1 MSNNRV
7 NDTFESL
14 YDKVRGDNDDFM
26 DENAFK
32 TKIDELIEIDLIETS
47 TLDDSLLYSARQGLE
62 WVDFVEIDDPVKKSI
77 LLLLSNN
84 PKTFFVLLNTQKGKM
99 RIAALEMKKW
109 SEDTSKRTI
118 GIIIVDNDK
127 TLADQSAEGIKRVFG
142 ELNVELV
149 MFSSNSKTTIQDA
162 ITKIDAYE
170 FNPDDYPMPVI
181 CLLANKT
188 QIEKMIKIMQHIH
201 RKITNR
207 NSLLR
212 YGIVWDEADKIY
224 PPFRNQNFHVSGENV
239 SVKKYIIDNNN
250 GLYRLGFVTAT
261 DGDLLDQDYPECANA
276 HLYPVVIDPEDEQHY
291 RALHHPEAITH
302 RVKCKSKY
310 SNNSYAKE
318 IILNNQEHFTSPITL
333 PSGEIYYKK
342 IIINSNA
349 KTSDMNEFARWCNNQ
364 GMYSLV
370 FNGYSGA
377 SVKVYRSG
385 MPVKSFK
392 TKGKNFNQVLYY
404 IYKKLHLNDKPL
416 VIIGRRKVDR
426 GLGFHYAP
434 RTNDEITIDGEE
446 GILISQN
453 REGLIWTD
461 MILGKIDDKNIA
473 VQKAGRLAGIIGNSP
488 QYSGSI
494 HYWTD
499 ENTEDLIRRH
509 NTVVDVANTYS
520 GCSVLQAVKHAEDTT
535 PVRKVNHRVESNKF
549 LVYRDEATV
558 ISACQLLNYSYR
570 RAPTNGDGFMHT
582 SINDTSHRASLFEA
596 IEGVNGGYGTQT
608 KDKPDEDV
616 SQRSQKY
623 VKIKKGDHSGKFG
636 VLVNRLENNKYNVNL
651 SGEILPFERKD
662 FSLITYRTY
671 YPCYKNIDHA
681 STLHYVIIIRPGD
694 ESKIQEIKNQ
704 HPSIEVPQEGDF

>member
-7 NDTFESL
+7 NDIFDSL

-32 TKIDELIEIDLIETS
+32 SKLDELIEIDLIETS
-47 TLDDSLLYSARQGLE
+47 TLDDSLLYSAKQGLE

-77 LLLLSNN
+77 LLLLINN

-118 GIIIVDNDK
+118 GIIVVDNDK
-127 TLADQSAEGIKRVFG
+127 TLADQSAEGIKKVFG

-224 PPFRNQNFHVSGENV
+224 PPFRNQNFHVGGENV
-239 SVKKYIIDNNN
+239 SVKKYIIDSNN

-302 RVKCKSKY
+302 RVKFKSKY

-318 IILNNQEHFTSPITL
+318 IILDNKEHFTTPITL

-349 KTSDMNEFARWCNNQ
+349 KTSDMNEFARWSNNQ
-364 GMYSLV
+364 GMYAFV
-370 FNGYSGA
+370 FNGYNSTT
-377 SVKVYRSG
+377 VKVHRSG

-434 RTNDEITIDGEE
+434 RTNDDITIDGEE

-461 MILGKIDDKNIA
+461 MILGKIDDKSIA

-608 KDKPDEDV
+608 KDRVGEDV

-623 VKIKKGDHSGKFG
+623 VKIKRGDHNGKFG
-636 VLVNRLENNKYNVNL
+636 VLVNRIENNKYNVNIN
-651 SGEILPFERKD
+651 GQILAFERKD
-662 FSLITYRTY
+662 FSLITYRTF
-671 YPCYKNIDHA
+671 YPCYKNIDDA

-694 ESKIQEIKNQ
+694 ESKVQEIKNQ

>member
-7 NDTFESL
+7 NDTFDSL

-26 DENAFK
+26 DENSFK
-32 TKIDELIEIDLIETS
+32 SKLDELIEIDLIETS
-47 TLDDSLLYSARQGLE
+47 TLDDSLLYSAKQGLE
-62 WVDFVEIDDPVKKSI
+62 WADFVEIDDPVKKNI
-77 LLLLSNN
+77 LLLLINN
-84 PKTFFVLLNTQKGKM
+84 PKTFFILLTTQKGKM
-99 RIAALEMKKW
+99 RIAAHEMKKW

-118 GIIIVDNDK
+118 GFIIVDNDK
-127 TLADQSAEGIKRVFG
+127 TLADQSAEGIKNVFG
-142 ELNVELV
+142 ALNVDLI
-149 MFSSNSKTTIQDA
+149 MLSSNSKTKVEDI

-181 CLLANKT
+181 CLLGNKF
-188 QIEKMIKIMQHIH
+188 QMEKLIKMLQHIH

-212 YGIVWDEADKIY
+212 YGVVWDEADKIY
-224 PPFRNQNFHVSGENV
+224 PSFRNTNFHIGGENV
-239 SVKKYIIDNNN
+239 SVKKYIIDSNN

-302 RVKCKSKY
+302 RVKVKSKHN
-310 SNNSYAKE
+310 NNSYAKE
-318 IILNNQEHFTSPITL
+318 IILDNKEHFTTPITL

-342 IIINSNA
+342 TIINSNA
-349 KTSDMNEFARWCNNQ
+349 KTSEMNEFARWCNNQ
-364 GMYSLV
+364 GMYALV
-370 FNGYSGA
+370 FNGFSGA
-377 SVKVYRSG
+377 SVKVYRNG
-385 MPVKSFK
+385 MSVKSFK
-392 TKGKNFNQVLYY
+392 TKGKKFNELLFY

-473 VQKAGRLAGIIGNSP
+473 TQKAGRLAGIIGNSP

-494 HYWTD
+494 HFWTD

-509 NTVVDVANTYS
+509 NIIVDVANTYS

-549 LVYRDEATV
+549 LVYRDEETV
-558 ISACQLLNYSYR
+558 KKVCKFLKYNYKRYSQ
-570 RAPTNGDGFMHT
+570 NEDGFIHT
-582 SINDTSHRASLFEA
+582 SFNRITCKISLFDA
-596 IEGVNGGYGTQT
+596 ISMIDNSYGVAP

-616 SQRSQKY
+616 SKRSQKY
-623 VKIKKGDHSGKFG
+623 VKISNCSDGKFG
-636 VLVNRLENNKYNVNL
+636 FLTQRLENNKYNVNVK
-651 SGEILPFERKD
+651 GNIHTFERKD
-662 FSLITYRTY
+662 FSLITYRTM
-671 YPCYKNIDHA
+671 YPCYKNMNDP
-681 STLHYVIIIRPGD
+681 SSLHYVIIIRPGD
-694 ESKIQEIKNQ
+694 ESKVQEIKNQ

>member
-1 MSNNRV
+1 MATNRV
-7 NDTFESL
+7 NDTFDSL

-32 TKIDELIEIDLIETS
+32 SKIDELIEIDLIETS
-47 TLDDSLLYSARQGLE
+47 TLDDSLLYSAKQGLE
-62 WVDFVEIDDPVKKSI
+62 WADFVEIDDPVKKSI
-77 LLLLSNN
+77 LLLLINN
-84 PKTFFVLLNTQKGKM
+84 PKTFFVLFNTQKGKM

-109 SEDTSKRTI
+109 SEDTTKRII
-118 GIIIVDNDK
+118 GIVVVDNDK
-127 TLADQSAEGIKRVFG
+127 TLADQSAEGIKKAFG

-188 QIEKMIKIMQHIH
+188 QIEKMIKIMQHIN

-212 YGIVWDEADKIY
+212 YGVVWDEADKIY
-224 PPFRNQNFHVSGENV
+224 PPFRSTNFHIGGENV
-239 SVKKYIIDNNN
+239 SVKKYIIDSNN

-291 RALHHPEAITH
+291 RALHHPEAITY
-302 RVKCKSKY
+302 RVKVKSKH

-318 IILNNQEHFTSPITL
+318 IILDNMQHFTTPITL

-342 IIINSNA
+342 TIINSNA

-364 GMYSLV
+364 GMYAFV

-385 MPVKSFK
+385 MPVKSYK

-535 PVRKVNHRVESNKF
+535 PVRKVNHRVESNRF

-558 ISACQLLNYSYR
+558 ISACRLLNYSYR
-570 RAPTNGDGFMHT
+570 RAPTNEDGFMHT

-608 KDKPDEDV
+608 RDREGEDV

-623 VKIKKGDHSGKFG
+623 VKIKRGDHNGKFG
-636 VLVNRLENNKYNVNL
+636 FLTQRLENNKYNVNIN
-651 SGEILPFERKD
+651 GQILAFERKE
-662 FSLITYRTY
+662 FSLITYRTF
-671 YPCYKNIDHA
+671 YPCYKNINDA

-694 ESKIQEIKNQ
+694 ESKVPEIKNQ
-704 HPSIEVPQEGDF
+704 YPSIEVPQEGDF

>member
-1 MSNNRV
+1 MATNRV
-7 NDTFESL
+7 NDTFDSL

-32 TKIDELIEIDLIETS
+32 SKIDELIEIDLIETS
-47 TLDDSLLYSARQGLE
+47 TLDDSLLYSAKQGLE
-62 WVDFVEIDDPVKKSI
+62 WADFVEIDDSVKKSI

-84 PKTFFVLLNTQKGKM
+84 PKTFFVLFNTQKGKM

-109 SEDTSKRTI
+109 SEDTTKRII
-118 GIIIVDNDK
+118 GIVVVDNDK
-127 TLADQSAEGIKRVFG
+127 TLADQSAEGIKKVFG

-212 YGIVWDEADKIY
+212 YGVVWDEADKIY
-224 PPFRNQNFHVSGENV
+224 PPFRTTNFHIGGENV
-239 SVKKYIIDNNN
+239 SVKKYIIDSNN

-276 HLYPVVIDPEDEQHY
+276 HLYPVVIDPEDEKHF

-302 RVKCKSKY
+302 RVKVKSKH

-318 IILNNQEHFTSPITL
+318 IILDNMQHFTTPITL
-333 PSGEIYYKK
+333 SSGEIYYKK
-342 IIINSNA
+342 TIINSNA
-349 KTSDMNEFARWCNNQ
+349 KTSDMNELARWCNNQ
-364 GMYSLV
+364 GMYAFV
-370 FNGYSGA
+370 FNGYNSTT
-377 SVKVYRSG
+377 VKVYRSG
-385 MPVKSFK
+385 MPVKSYK

-535 PVRKVNHRVESNKF
+535 PVRKVNHRVESNRF

-558 ISACQLLNYSYR
+558 ISACRLLNYSYR
-570 RAPTNGDGFMHT
+570 RAPTNEDGFMHT

-608 KDKPDEDV
+608 RDREGEDV
-616 SQRSQKY
+616 TQRSQKY
-623 VKIKKGDHSGKFG
+623 VKIKRGDHNGKFG
-636 VLVNRLENNKYNVNL
+636 FLTQRLENNKYNVNIN
-651 SGEILPFERKD
+651 GQILAFERKE
-662 FSLITYRTY
+662 FSLITYRTF
-671 YPCYKNIDHA
+671 YPCYKNINDA

-694 ESKIQEIKNQ
+694 ESKVPEIKNQ
-704 HPSIEVPQEGDF
+704 YPSIEVPQEGDF

>member
-7 NDTFESL
+7 NDIFDSL

-32 TKIDELIEIDLIETS
+32 SKLDELIEIDLIETS

-77 LLLLSNN
+77 LLLLINN

-118 GIIIVDNDK
+118 GIIVVDNDK
-127 TLADQSAEGIKRVFG
+127 TLADQSAEGIKKVFG

-224 PPFRNQNFHVSGENV
+224 PPFRNQNFHVGGENV
-239 SVKKYIIDNNN
+239 SVKKYIIDSNN

-302 RVKCKSKY
+302 RVKFKSKY

-318 IILNNQEHFTSPITL
+318 IILDNKEHFTTPITL

-349 KTSDMNEFARWCNNQ
+349 KTSDMNEFARWSNNQ
-364 GMYSLV
+364 GMYALV

-377 SVKVYRSG
+377 SVKVHRSG

-434 RTNDEITIDGEE
+434 RTNDDITIDGEE

-461 MILGKIDDKNIA
+461 MILGKIDDKSIA

-608 KDKPDEDV
+608 KDRVGEDV

-623 VKIKKGDHSGKFG
+623 VKIKRGDHNGKFG
-636 VLVNRLENNKYNVNL
+636 VLVNRIENNKYNVNIN
-651 SGEILPFERKD
+651 GQILAFERKD
-662 FSLITYRTY
+662 FSLITYRTF
-671 YPCYKNIDHA
+671 YPCYKNIDDA

-694 ESKIQEIKNQ
+694 ESKVQEIKNQ

>member
-1 MSNNRV
+1 MATNRV
-7 NDTFESL
+7 NDTFDSL

-32 TKIDELIEIDLIETS
+32 SKIDELIEIDLIETS
-47 TLDDSLLYSARQGLE
+47 TLDDSLLYSAKQGLE
-62 WVDFVEIDDPVKKSI
+62 WADFVEIDDPVKKSI

-84 PKTFFVLLNTQKGKM
+84 PKTFFVLFNTQKGKM

-109 SEDTSKRTI
+109 SEDTTKRII
-118 GIIIVDNDK
+118 GIVVVDNDK
-127 TLADQSAEGIKRVFG
+127 TLADQSAEGIKKAFG

-212 YGIVWDEADKIY
+212 YGVVWDEADKIY
-224 PPFRNQNFHVSGENV
+224 PPFRSTNFHIGGENV
-239 SVKKYIIDNNN
+239 SVKKYIIDSNN

-276 HLYPVVIDPEDEQHY
+276 HLYPVVIDPEDEQHF

-302 RVKCKSKY
+302 RVKVKSKH

-318 IILNNQEHFTSPITL
+318 IILDNMQHFTTPITL

-342 IIINSNA
+342 TIINSNA

-364 GMYSLV
+364 GMYAFV
-370 FNGYSGA
+370 FNGYNSTT
-377 SVKVYRSG
+377 VKVYRSG
-385 MPVKSFK
+385 MPVKSYK

-446 GILISQN
+446 GVLISQN

-535 PVRKVNHRVESNKF
+535 PVRKVNHRVESNRF

-558 ISACQLLNYSYR
+558 ISACRLLNYSYR
-570 RAPTNGDGFMHT
+570 RAPTNEDGFMHT

-608 KDKPDEDV
+608 RDREGEDV

-623 VKIKKGDHSGKFG
+623 VKIKRGDHNGKFG
-636 VLVNRLENNKYNVNL
+636 FLTQRLENNKYNVNIN
-651 SGEILPFERKD
+651 GQILAFERKE
-662 FSLITYRTY
+662 FSLITYRTF
-671 YPCYKNIDHA
+671 YPCYKNINDA

-694 ESKIQEIKNQ
+694 ESKVPEIKNQ
-704 HPSIEVPQEGDF
+704 YPSIEVPQEGDF

>member
-47 TLDDSLLYSARQGLE
+47 TLDDSVLYSARQGLE

-558 ISACQLLNYSYR
+558 ISACRLLNYSYR
-570 RAPTNGDGFMHT
+570 RTPTNDDEFIHT
-582 SINDTSHRASLFEA
+582 SINDTSHKASLFEA
-596 IEGVNGGYGTQT
+596 IEGVNGGYGTQQ
-608 KDKPDEDV
+608 KDRVGEDV

-636 VLVNRLENNKYNVNL
+636 FLTQQLENNKYNVNIN
-651 SGEILPFERKD
+651 GQILAFERKD
-662 FSLITYRTY
+662 FSLITYRTF
-671 YPCYKNIDHA
+671 YPCYKNIEDA

-704 HPSIEVPQEGDF
+704 YPSIEVPQEGDF

>member
-1 MSNNRV
+1 MANNRI

-32 TKIDELIEIDLIETS
+32 SKLYELIEIDLIETS

-62 WVDFVEIDDPVKKSI
+62 WADFVEIDDPVKKSI

-84 PKTFFVLLNTQKGKM
+84 PKTFAVLLNTQKGKM

-109 SEDTSKRTI
+109 SEDTTKRTI
-118 GIIIVDNDK
+118 GLIVVDNDK

-142 ELNVELV
+142 ELNVELI

-181 CLLANKT
+181 CFLANKI
-188 QIEKMIKIMQHIH
+188 QIEKMIKTMQHIY

-212 YGIVWDEADKIY
+212 YGVVWDEADKIY
-224 PPFRNQNFHVSGENV
+224 PPFRTTNFHIGGENV
-239 SVKKYIIDNNN
+239 SVKKYIIDSNN

-302 RVKCKSKY
+302 RVKVKSKH

-318 IILNNQEHFTSPITL
+318 IISDNMQHFTTPITL

-342 IIINSNA
+342 IIINSNS
-349 KTSDMNEFARWCNNQ
+349 KTSDMNEFARWSNNQ
-364 GMYSLV
+364 GMYALV

-377 SVKVYRSG
+377 SVKVHRSG

-535 PVRKVNHRVESNKF
+535 PVRKVNHRVESNRF

-558 ISACQLLNYSYR
+558 ISACRLLNYSYR
-570 RAPTNGDGFMHT
+570 RAPTNEDGFMHT

-608 KDKPDEDV
+608 RDREGEDV

-623 VKIKKGDHSGKFG
+623 VKIKRGDHNGKFG
-636 VLVNRLENNKYNVNL
+636 FLTQRLENNKYNVNIN
-651 SGEILPFERKD
+651 GQILAFERKD
-662 FSLITYRTY
+662 FSLITYRTF
-671 YPCYKNIDHA
+671 YPCYKNIDDA

-694 ESKIQEIKNQ
+694 ESKVQEIKNQ
-704 HPSIEVPQEGDF
+704 YPSIEVPQEGDF

>member
-26 DENAFK
+26 NENAFK
-32 TKIDELIEIDLIETS
+32 SKLDELIEIDLIETS

-62 WVDFVEIDDPVKKSI
+62 WADFVEIDDPVKKSI
-77 LLLLSNN
+77 LLLLCNN
-84 PKTFFVLLNTQKGKM
+84 PKTFFVLLTTQKGKM

-109 SEDTSKRTI
+109 SEDTTKRTI
-118 GIIIVDNDK
+118 GIIVVDNDK
-127 TLADQSAEGIKRVFG
+127 TLADQSAEGIKKVFG

-212 YGIVWDEADKIY
+212 YGVVWDEADKIY
-224 PPFRNQNFHVSGENV
+224 PPFRNTNFHIGGETVSI
-239 SVKKYIIDNNN
+239 KKYIIDSNN

-302 RVKCKSKY
+302 RVKCKSKF

-318 IILNNQEHFTSPITL
+318 IILNNMQHFTTPITL

-342 IIINSNA
+342 IIINSNS
-349 KTSDMNEFARWCNNQ
+349 KTSDMNEVARWCNNQ
-364 GMYSLV
+364 GMYALV

-377 SVKVYRSG
+377 SVKVHRSG

-392 TKGKNFNQVLYY
+392 TKGKNFNLVLYY
-404 IYKKLHLNDKPL
+404 IYKKLHLNNKPL

-434 RTNDEITIDGEE
+434 RSNDEISIDGEE

-535 PVRKVNHRVESNKF
+535 PVRKVNHRIESNKF
-549 LVYRDEATV
+549 LVYRDKETV
-558 ISACQLLNYSYR
+558 KRVCKFLKYNYKQYSQ
-570 RAPTNGDGFMHT
+570 NEDGFIHT
-582 SINDTSHRASLFEA
+582 SFNHTTCKISLFDA
-596 IEGVNGGYGTQT
+596 INMIDNSYGVAP
-608 KDKPDEDV
+608 KDKPDEDL
-616 SQRSQKY
+616 SKRSQTY
-623 VKIKKGDHSGKFG
+623 VKISNCSDVKFG
-636 VLVNRLENNKYNVNL
+636 FLTQRLENNKYNVNVK
-651 SGEILPFERKD
+651 GNIHTFERKD
-662 FSLITYRTY
+662 FSLITYRTM
-671 YPCYKNIDHA
+671 YPCYKNMNDP
-681 STLHYVIIIRPGD
+681 SSLHYVIVIRPGD
-694 ESKIQEIKNQ
+694 ESKVQEIKNQ
-704 HPSIEVPQEGDF
+704 YPSIEVPQEGDF